1 MDGTLIHVSAD
12 ITQSDVDT
20 CGDGTKSVFPSP
32 YAASMWR
39 EFALFLKNSLRVRP
53 CISYEN
59 GLCKGAMPGVCWAC
73 AHTVKTSELRAFLE
87 LELGFDEEKIARAIE
102 GLKNIGWIKLRQCA
116 SSTGT
121 SWAARLFRSE
131 KVVRFTEDGEEIVL
145 FMV

>member
-12 ITQSDVDT
+12 ITQSDAET
-20 CGDGTKSVFPSP
+20 CEGGAKKAFPSP
-32 YAASMWR
+32 HAASMWR
-39 EFALFLKNSLRVRP
+39 DFALFLKNSLRVRP
-53 CISYEN
+53 CISYDN
-59 GLCKGAMPGVCWAC
+59 GVCKGAMSGVCWAC

-87 LELGFDEEKIARAIE
+87 LELGFDEEKIGRAIE
-102 GLKNIGWIKLRQCA
+102 GLKNIGWIKLRQCV

-131 KVVRFTEDGEEIVL
+131 KVARFTEDGDEIVL